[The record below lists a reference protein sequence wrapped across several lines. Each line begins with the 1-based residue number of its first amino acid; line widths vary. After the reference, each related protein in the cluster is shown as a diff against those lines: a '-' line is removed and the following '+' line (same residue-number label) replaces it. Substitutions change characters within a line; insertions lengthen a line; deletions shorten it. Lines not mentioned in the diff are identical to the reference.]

1 MNLDEIKKKLMESL
15 GDLNEEEAQK
25 YFNLLLEEKVPPLE
39 IINTALKPGMDIVGS
54 RYETGEYFLS
64 DLMLAGHIMKGFM
77 NILTPMLKS
86 DASGPKLGT
95 VVIGTVR
102 GDMHDIGKNLFGTL
116 LIGAG
121 FDVLDLGTDVA
132 PEKFLDKVKEV
143 NAVALGMSTLL
154 STHLFEMKNTVD
166 LFKREGYYDKVMIII
181 GGRPVTEEFAKEI
194 GATYGKDALTGV
206 KLVKRHLGFEE

>member
-1 MNLDEIKKKLMESL
+1 MESL

-25 YFNLLLEEKVPPLE
+25 YFNMLLEANIPPLE

-64 DLMLAGHIMKGFM
+64 DLMLAGHIMKNFM
-77 NILTPMLKS
+77 AVLTPMLKS
-86 DASGPKLGT
+86 DKSGPKLGT

-116 LIGAG
+116 LVGAG
-121 FDVLDLGTDVA
+121 FDVVDLGTDVP
-132 PEKFLDKVKEV
+132 PEKFLEKAKEV
-143 NAVALGMSTLL
+143 NAVAVGMSTLL

-166 LFKREGYYDKVMIII
+166 VFKKEGLYGKLMIII

-206 KLVKRHLGFEE
+206 KLIKKYLGFEE